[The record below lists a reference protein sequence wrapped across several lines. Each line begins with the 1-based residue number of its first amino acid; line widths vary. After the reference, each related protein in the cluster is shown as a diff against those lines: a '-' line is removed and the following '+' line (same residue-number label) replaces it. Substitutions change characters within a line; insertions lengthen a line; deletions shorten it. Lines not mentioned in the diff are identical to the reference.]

1 MKFSG
6 RIIPYLTY
14 VKYAN
19 KYKIDIK
26 NKNGKPKPMGILQK
40 SIYDH
45 ETKLLKNGKTVNGL
59 YYTK

>member
-1 MKFSG
+1 MTFSG
-6 RIIPYLTY
+6 RLISYQTY

-19 KYKIDIK
+19 KYNIDINTK
-26 NKNGKPKPMGILQK
+26 SGKPKSMKTLQK

-45 ETKLLKNGKTVNGL
+45 ETKLINNGKTVHGL

>member
-1 MKFSG
+1 MTFSG
-6 RIIPYLTY
+6 RLISYQTY

-19 KYKIDIK
+19 KYKIDIHY
-26 NKNGKPKPMGILQK
+26 KNGKPKPMGILQK

-45 ETKLLKNGKTVNGL
+45 ETKLINNGKTVHGL

>member
-1 MKFSG
+1 MPFSG
-6 RIIPYLTY
+6 RLISYQNY

-19 KYKIDIK
+19 KYKIDII
-26 NKNGKPKPMGILQK
+26 NKQGKPKSLKILQK

-45 ETKLLKNGKTVNGL
+45 ETKLIQNGKTVNGL